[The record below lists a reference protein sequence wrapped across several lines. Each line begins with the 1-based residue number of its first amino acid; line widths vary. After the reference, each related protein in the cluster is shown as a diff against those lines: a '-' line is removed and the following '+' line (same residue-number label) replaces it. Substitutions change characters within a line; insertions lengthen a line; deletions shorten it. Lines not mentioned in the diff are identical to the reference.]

1 MRKLSWVLKLSVI
14 GLAWWGLATS
24 IAAQP
29 RCNFTAPQGWV
40 AGSTRWDGECKA
52 GQADGLG
59 VLKEYSGA
67 SVKRIYFGRLKNGS
81 PDLGVV
87 DQPDGYVAGQFADG
101 KPLVSDDRQVFVS
114 AFAEAEKAAKQTAGR
129 LAKAGNKASAAFYQ
143 NKARALREQMD

>member
-29 RCNFTAPQGWV
+29 RCNFT
-40 AGSTRWDGECKA
+40 ECKA